1 MKIKSIFILCFMS
14 ICIISTGADTNVSY
28 NNAIDYLNCK
38 FVELSIKNINNK
50 EKLKAFQKVC
60 KCNNADFNEIKSGL
74 NGLTLKKTD
83 SLANNVN
90 NIKQK
95 MNSINNNDEFIIS
108 FLDELKKNNTTK
120 QFYTSN
126 KANIDTIFIS
136 EEFKSKLQESGIWK
150 VKASSNDSLEN
161 GIEGPENGTEIS
173 DTVNSDAEETG
184 NKVLLYFSNIF
195 TNLGLPIVVIILIIL
210 LFKKNKKQSSTE
222 SILNTILTDPKLKE
236 YIQKQAQLNPPVTN
250 YFNKSD
256 QLEDLKSR
264 ITDLEKIVNS
274 LKNDNREVM
283 NPITTSNS
291 EEKVEIFYLSTPN
304 LDGSFNESSSSPM
317 YKEGAT
323 IYKFTKTSFNK
334 AKFEIDSKSA
344 SMKLALQYPD
354 KNIDPVC
361 DAVGPYFPTATRI
374 ATIQPG
380 EVELQ
385 GDKWIKITKAK
396 ISYES

>member
-1 MKIKSIFILCFMS
+1 MS
-14 ICIISTGADTNVSY
+14 FCIISKGAETNVSY
-28 NNAIDYLNCK
+28 DKAIDYLNCK
-38 FVELSIKNINNK
+38 FVELSIKKINN
-50 EKLKAFQKVC
+50 EQKLIAFQTVC
-60 KCNNADFNEIKSGL
+60 KCNTADFDEIKSGL
-74 NGLTLKKTD
+74 NGLALKRTD

-90 NIKQK
+90 TIKQK
-95 MNSINNNDEFIIS
+95 MNSINNYDEFMKS
-108 FLDELKKNNTTK
+108 FLAELIKNNTTK
-120 QFYTSN
+120 NFYTQN
-126 KANIDTIFIS
+126 KANIDRIFNS
-136 EEFKSKLQESGIWK
+136 EEFKSKLQESGIWN

-161 GIEGPENGTEIS
+161 GIKGPKNETDTGTS
-173 DTVNSDAEETG
+173 TTVKSDAEETG
-184 NKVLLYFSNIF
+184 NKVLLYFSNII
-195 TNLGLPIVVIILIIL
+195 THLGLPIVVIVLIIL
-210 LFKKNKKQSSTE
+210 LFKKNKKQPSTE
-222 SILNTILTDPKLKE
+222 SIINAILTDQKVKE
-236 YIQKQAQLNPPVTN
+236 YIQKQAQGNQPASN
-250 YFNKSD
+250 YANNSD
-256 QLEDLKSR
+256 QFKDLISR
-264 ITDLEKIVNS
+264 VTDIEKIIHNI
-274 LKNDNREVM
+274 KNDSNNVI
-283 NPITTSNS
+283 NPQIPTSNLEEKKS

-304 LDGSFNESSSSPM
+304 LDGSFNESSSSPI

-385 GDKWIKITKAK
+385 GDKWIRNTKAK

>member
-1 MKIKSIFILCFMS
+1 MS

>member
-1 MKIKSIFILCFMS
+1 MS
-14 ICIISTGADTNVSY
+14 ICIISRGADTNVSY